1 MYPKH
6 DGNGDPAGPEYRH
19 PESPT
24 RAEAAP
30 NAPGRGGPKE
40 DPMRIRTLMPLVL
53 IALVATPA
61 LASFGTK
68 PETPPPSS
76 PASSPEASAQ
86 KTPRQEAEAW
96 YNDAYG
102 DVAKAKELLAGE
114 SPDKKKADKMFK
126 RAIDRADEALK
137 LDKDYYEALNLQG
150 FSWRKLGNY
159 KKSLEAYAACLKI
172 QPDYAPA
179 REYYGQALLESG
191 DRAGAEEQL
200 AYLKKLS
207 ADDLAK
213 QLEDAIAAAPAAD
226 VAKASKG
233 KKTKDGA

>member
-1 MYPKH
+1 MKVQP
-6 DGNGDPAGPEYRH
+6 
-19 PESPT
+19 
-24 RAEAAP
+24 
-30 NAPGRGGPKE
+30 
-40 DPMRIRTLMPLVL
+40 LLPLVL
-53 IALVATPA
+53 ITLVATPA
-61 LASFGTK
+61 LASFGSK

-76 PASSPEASAQ
+76 SSSSSSPEASAQ
-86 KTPRQEAEAW
+86 KTPRQEAETW
-96 YNDAYG
+96 YNDAYN
-102 DVAKAKELLAGE
+102 DVAKAKEMLAAE

-137 LDKDYYEALNLQG
+137 LDKEYYEALNLQG

-159 KKSLEAYAACLKI
+159 KKSLEAYAACIKI
-172 QPDYAPA
+172 KPDYAPA

-191 DRAGAEEQL
+191 DREGAEAQL
-200 AYLKKLS
+200 AYLKQLN

-233 KKTKDGA
+233 KKTKDGATSGGGQ

>member
-1 MYPKH
+1 MNVRP
-6 DGNGDPAGPEYRH
+6 
-19 PESPT
+19 
-24 RAEAAP
+24 
-30 NAPGRGGPKE
+30 
-40 DPMRIRTLMPLVL
+40 LLPLVL
-53 IALVATPA
+53 ITLVATPA
-61 LASFGTK
+61 LASFGSK

-76 PASSPEASAQ
+76 PSSSSPEASAQ

-191 DRAGAEEQL
+191 DTAGAQAQL
-200 AYLKKLS
+200 ARLKELKS
-207 ADDLAK
+207 DDLAK
-213 QLEDAIAAAPAAD
+213 QLEDAIAAAPTAA
-226 VAKASKG
+226 KSKNG
-233 KKTKDGA
+233 SSAGGQ